1 MKEPLKVRGE
11 HPTAPLAAQLYPLWV
26 AVANLQN
33 LALAG
38 RRYYPNQDAY
48 SEAEYRRK
56 VAWVGQQIHR
66 LGADVL
72 LCPEVWDEAALR
84 EAVAASKLR
93 YSTVAVPGAE
103 NGAEGT
109 PRLGLVTRWQVERL
123 QTLTDF
129 DPADHVPVPAL
140 GLQTRFERPVLM
152 AELRGPHGQAFT
164 LLGVHLKS
172 KRPKFLLDANGHALE
187 DRDDPSIQAR
197 AVLRSLL
204 MRAAEAAALRRF
216 VVTLARGR
224 RQPLMVMGDFNDGPL
239 SVTSQLVA
247 ATQAVA
253 YDREAR
259 DTALFHAADL
269 QTEPGLR
276 HDRPYSHVY
285 QGWPELLD
293 QVWVSEEFDPR
304 SRFAVGEVRRVEVFN
319 DHLLE
324 GRDGTRSD
332 HGFLRVLMQMQGR

>member
-1 MKEPLKVRGE
+1 MNRLPTTVW
-11 HPTAPLAAQLYPLWV
+11 HPMWV

-33 LALAG
+33 LALPG
-38 RRYYPNQDAY
+38 RPYYPNQDAY
-48 SEAEYRRK
+48 SEAQYRRK

-93 YSTVAVPGAE
+93 YATVAVPGAE
-103 NGAEGT
+103 AGAQGT
-109 PRLGLVTRWQVERL
+109 PRLGLVSRWQVERL
-123 QTLTDF
+123 QTLADF
-129 DPADHVPVPAL
+129 DPADHVPVPEV

-152 AELRGPHGQAFT
+152 AELRGPQEQELT

-172 KRPKFLLDANGHALE
+172 KRPKFLLDAKGQPLE
-187 DRDDPSIQAR
+187 DRDDPSVQAR
-197 AVLRSLL
+197 ATLRSLL

-224 RQPLMVMGDFNDGPL
+224 QRPLVVVGDFNDGPL

-259 DTALFHAADL
+259 DTALFHAVDL

-276 HDRPYSHVY
+276 HDRPYSHVH

-304 SRFAVGEVRRVEVFN
+304 SRFSVGEVRRVEVFN

-332 HGFLRVLMQMQGR
+332 HGFLRVLLQFRGDRAA

>member
-1 MKEPLKVRGE
+1 MNRL
-11 HPTAPLAAQLYPLWV
+11 PTTVWHPLWV

-33 LALAG
+33 LALPG
-38 RRYYPNQDAY
+38 RRYYPNQDGY
-48 SEAEYRRK
+48 SETEYRRK
-56 VAWVGQQIHR
+56 TAWVGQQIHR

-84 EAVAASKLR
+84 DAVKASNLR
-93 YSTVAVPGAE
+93 YPTVVAPGAE
-103 NGAEGT
+103 SGAQGT
-109 PRLGLVTRWQVERL
+109 PRLGLVSRWKVERL
-123 QTLTDF
+123 QSLVDF
-129 DPADHVPVPAL
+129 DPADHVTVPEV
-140 GLQTRFERPVLM
+140 GLKTRFERPVLM
-152 AELRGPHGQAFT
+152 AELQGPQDQELT

-172 KRPKFLLDANGHALE
+172 KRPKFLLDTQGNALE
-187 DRDDPSIQAR
+187 DRDDPNIQAR
-197 AVLRSLL
+197 ATLRSLL

-224 RQPLMVMGDFNDGPL
+224 QRPLVVAGDFNDGPL

-259 DTALFHAADL
+259 DTALFHSADL

-304 SRFAVGEVRRVEVFN
+304 SRFSVGEVRRVEVFN

-332 HGFLRVLMQMQGR
+332 HGFLRVLLQYRGR

>member
-1 MKEPLKVRGE
+1 MKEPLTVRGE
-11 HPTAPLAAQLYPLWV
+11 HPTAPLAAQLHPLWV

-33 LALAG
+33 LALPG

-103 NGAEGT
+103 SGAEGT

-129 DPADHVPVPAL
+129 DPADHVPVPEL

-224 RQPLMVMGDFNDGPL
+224 RQPLMVVGDFNDGPL

-253 YDREAR
+253 YNREAR
-259 DTALFHAADL
+259 DIALFHAADL

-332 HGFLRVLMQMQGR
+332 HGFLRVLLQMQGR

>member
-1 MKEPLKVRGE
+1 M
-11 HPTAPLAAQLYPLWV
+11 HPIPESPSVNRLPTSTFHPLWV

-33 LALAG
+33 LALPG
-38 RRYYPNQDAY
+38 RQFYPNQDGY
-48 SEAEYRRK
+48 SEAAYRRK

-84 EAVAASKLR
+84 DAVTASQLRYGTVAA
-93 YSTVAVPGAE
+93 PGAE
-103 NGAEGT
+103 SGAQGT

-123 QTLTDF
+123 QTLEQF
-129 DPADHVPVPAL
+129 DPADHVSVPEL
-140 GLQTRFERPVLM
+140 GLHTRFERPVLM
-152 AELRGPHGQAFT
+152 AELRGPQDQELT

-172 KRPKFLLDANGHALE
+172 KRPKFLLDAQGQALE

-216 VVTLARGR
+216 VVTLAQGR
-224 RQPLMVMGDFNDGPL
+224 QRPLVVAGDFNDGPL

-332 HGFLRVLMQMQGR
+332 HGFLRVLLQFRGG

>member
-1 MKEPLKVRGE
+1 MKEPLTVRGE
-11 HPTAPLAAQLYPLWV
+11 DPTAPQAVQLHPLWV

-33 LALAG
+33 LALPG

-103 NGAEGT
+103 SGAEGT

-129 DPADHVPVPAL
+129 DPADHVPVPEL

-172 KRPKFLLDANGHALE
+172 KRPKFLIDAAGHALE

-293 QVWVSEEFDPR
+293 QLWVSEEFDPR

-332 HGFLRVLMQMQGR
+332 HGFLRVLLQMQGR

>member
-1 MKEPLKVRGE
+1 MKQPLTVRGE
-11 HPTAPLAAQLYPLWV
+11 HPTAPLAAQLHPLWV

-33 LALAG
+33 LALPG

-129 DPADHVPVPAL
+129 DPADHVPVPEL
-140 GLQTRFERPVLM
+140 GLQTRYERPVLM
-152 AELRGPHGQAFT
+152 ADLRGPHGQAFT

-172 KRPKFLLDANGHALE
+172 KRPKFLIDAQGHALE

-332 HGFLRVLMQMQGR
+332 HGFLRVLLQMQGR